1 MSNNRWIELPLGLD
15 GQLTDEGEG
24 EVINEIFFFLPQW
37 ILLPLSKTIQKKKK
51 RFGEKVILFVEELV
65 NLLLIIQ
72 ALLSLLSKWDLI
84 CLMY

>member
-24 EVINEIFFFLPQW
+24 EVINEIFFASVDLAAFKQDNT
-37 ILLPLSKTIQKKKK
+37 KEQK
-51 RFGEKVILFVEELV
+51 RSGEKVILFVEELV
-65 NLLLIIQ
+65 NFLLTIQ

>member
-1 MSNNRWIELPLGLD
+1 MSNNRQIELPLGLD

-24 EVINEIFFFLPQW
+24 EVITEIFFASVDLAAFKQDNT
-37 ILLPLSKTIQKKKK
+37 KEKK
-51 RFGEKVILFVEELV
+51 RFVGKVILFVEELA
-65 NLLLIIQ
+65 NFLLIIQ